1 MNVSN
6 INVGIT
12 IDMSNI
18 NIGVSVMYANI
29 QNLPLVTSY

>member
-29 QNLPLVTSY
+29 QKLLLVTSY